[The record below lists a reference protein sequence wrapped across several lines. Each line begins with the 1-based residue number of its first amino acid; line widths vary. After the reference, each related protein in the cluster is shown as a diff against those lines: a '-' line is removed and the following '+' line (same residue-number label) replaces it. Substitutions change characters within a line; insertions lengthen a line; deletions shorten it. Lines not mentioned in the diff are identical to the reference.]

1 MIQFIPALKAELET
15 IRYGTVGMFDIYI
28 YVFYPTSTV
37 IMPQYGRPGHLHTV
51 GMVRYGTVATHSK
64 GIACAIYI
72 SRKSRCAR
80 WRRTKL
86 LMHIGSSEYCT

>member
-1 MIQFIPALKAELET
+1 MWPSSSVSHEVCT
-15 IRYGTVGMFDIYI
+15 VGTVGMCKGYTKYCGPMFDIYI
-28 YVFYPTSTV
+28 YVFYLTSTV

-72 SRKSRCAR
+72 KEEQM
-80 WRRTKL
+80 RTL
-86 LMHIGSSEYCT
+86 AQP

>member
-1 MIQFIPALKAELET
+1 
-15 IRYGTVGMFDIYI
+15 MFDIYI

-72 SRKSRCAR
+72 KEEQM
-80 WRRTKL
+80 RTL
-86 LMHIGSSEYCT
+86 AQNQIAYAYQEFGVLHIKKYFV